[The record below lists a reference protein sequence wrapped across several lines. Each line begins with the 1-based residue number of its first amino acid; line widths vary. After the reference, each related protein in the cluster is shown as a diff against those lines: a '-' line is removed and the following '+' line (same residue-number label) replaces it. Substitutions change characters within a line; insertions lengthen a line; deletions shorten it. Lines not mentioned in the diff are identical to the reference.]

1 VSSNPLQFDRG
12 TQYMVRLAA
21 GTFDV
26 PGKGEFN
33 QIFASGCFDG
43 QIRHVVGMTING
55 GWIVDVRIIAAD
67 VAEDGQTV
75 DITYEVI

>member
-1 VSSNPLQFDRG
+1 MSSSPLQFQQGSR
-12 TQYMVRLAA
+12 YMVRLAA

-33 QIFASGCFDG
+33 QLFASGCFDG
-43 QIRHVVGMTING
+43 QIGHVVGMTING